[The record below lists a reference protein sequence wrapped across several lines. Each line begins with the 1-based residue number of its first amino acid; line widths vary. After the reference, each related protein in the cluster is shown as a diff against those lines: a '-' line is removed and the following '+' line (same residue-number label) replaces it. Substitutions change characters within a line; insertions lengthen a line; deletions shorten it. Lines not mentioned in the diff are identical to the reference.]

1 MSSLFRSAENA
12 KNGQLDFGEATRSPK
27 NLSRQNELSSKG
39 TLKADPEG
47 SKPFNAVSIPP
58 ITCPENAILPQLP
71 EDNSICRL

>member
-1 MSSLFRSAENA
+1 MSSLFRSAEIT

-47 SKPFNAVSIPP
+47 SKPFNAVSIPH
-58 ITCPENAILPQLP
+58 ITCPENVIFENLEKIILQNF
-71 EDNSICRL
+71 D